1 MPKKILIVDDEFFI
15 RALLEQALEDFTG
28 AGVELLSVDEG
39 EKAWD
44 VILAE
49 RPDLIVLDLMLPGT
63 SGYEICQRIKDD
75 PALSSIYVIMLTAR
89 GQLTDRQRGLAV
101 GADEYITKPFDPKQ
115 LVERI
120 ANVLDIT
127 V

>member
-1 MPKKILIVDDEFFI
+1 MSKKILIVDDEFFI

-28 AGVELLSVDEG
+28 AGVELLSADEG

-44 VILAE
+44 MILAE
-49 RPDLIVLDLMLPGT
+49 RPDLIVLDLMLPGP
-63 SGYEICQRIKDD
+63 SGYEICQRIKDN
-75 PALSSIYVIMLTAR
+75 PTLSSTYVIMLTAR

-120 ANVLDIT
+120 AKALDIT